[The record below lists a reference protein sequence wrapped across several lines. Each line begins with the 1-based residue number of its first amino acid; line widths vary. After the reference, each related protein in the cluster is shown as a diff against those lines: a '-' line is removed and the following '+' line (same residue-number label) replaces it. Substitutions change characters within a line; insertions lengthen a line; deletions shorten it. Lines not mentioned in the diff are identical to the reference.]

1 MESKKTREGLTDF
14 NIKEMI
20 ESTRRRSLVF
30 SLLIVSV
37 DCEQSD
43 KRQLPFLHQ
52 YKLVFQRQITELQF
66 LDQAFG
72 VSNLEIVLAH
82 TYFVGELGLRV
93 PSESFH
99 QG

>member
-1 MESKKTREGLTDF
+1 MHGKQKTRERSLTDF

-20 ESTRRRSLVF
+20 ESTHRRSLVF
-30 SLLIVSV
+30 SLLVVRV

-66 LDQAFG
+66 
-72 VSNLEIVLAH
+72 
-82 TYFVGELGLRV
+82 
-93 PSESFH
+93 
-99 QG
+99 